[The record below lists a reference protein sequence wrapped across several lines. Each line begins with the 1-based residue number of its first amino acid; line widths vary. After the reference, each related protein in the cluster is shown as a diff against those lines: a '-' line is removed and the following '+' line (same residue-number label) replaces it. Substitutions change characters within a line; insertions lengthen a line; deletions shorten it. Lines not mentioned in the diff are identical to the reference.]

1 LSIGIGGIHVC
12 SARAAIA
19 IAGLRG
25 LRAARPWRVERGTT
39 VNQQRGVA
47 SLERALTI
55 VGSFTVRDRGI
66 TLAEIA
72 ARTGFYKSTV
82 LRLCASLEKF
92 GYVIRLNDGRF
103 VLGGAL
109 FRLGQI
115 YQRSFNLADYVVPV
129 LQQLTLKTGLSAS
142 LWIKEENFRVCL
154 FRAEAAEGVRDLSA
168 QVGERWPLD
177 RGGSASTVLLAYSS
191 AKAARFARVRKA
203 GIAVS
208 LGEFVP
214 ELAAIS
220 APVLSSGGALIGAV
234 SLGGFRSHFS
244 AAATKKLRPLVLAAA
259 REISLSLGRADTPA
273 RPPLPRGENDRSRR
287 L

>member
-1 LSIGIGGIHVC
+1 MSK
-12 SARAAIA
+12 
-19 IAGLRG
+19 
-25 LRAARPWRVERGTT
+25 
-39 VNQQRGVA
+39 QRGVA

-55 VGSFTVRDRGI
+55 VGSFTARDQGL
-66 TLAEIA
+66 TLAELA

-92 GYVIRLNDGRF
+92 GYVIRLDDGRF

-109 FRLGQI
+109 LRLGQI

-129 LQQLTLKTGLSAS
+129 LQRLTLKTGLSSS
-142 LWIKEENFRVCL
+142 LWIKEGDFRVCL
-154 FRAEAAEGVRDLSA
+154 FRAEAAEDVRALSA

-177 RGGSASTVLLAYSS
+177 RGGSAATILRAF
-191 AKAARFARVRKA
+191 AGARAARFARVRKA
-203 GIAVS
+203 GVAVS

-220 APVLSSGGALIGAV
+220 APVVSSGGALVGAL

-244 AAATKKLRPLVLAAA
+244 ATATKKLTPHLRAAA
-259 REISLSLGRADTPA
+259 REISLALGGADPPVQARRA
-273 RPPLPRGENDRSRR
+273 
-287 L
+287 

>member
-1 LSIGIGGIHVC
+1 VSK
-12 SARAAIA
+12 
-19 IAGLRG
+19 
-25 LRAARPWRVERGTT
+25 
-39 VNQQRGVA
+39 QRGVA

-55 VGSFTVRDRGI
+55 VGSFTARDRGI

-72 ARTGFYKSTV
+72 VRTGFYKSTV

-129 LQQLTLKTGLSAS
+129 LQRLTLKTGLSAS
-142 LWIKEENFRVCL
+142 LWIKEGNFRVCL

-168 QVGERWPLD
+168 RVGERWPLE
-177 RGGSASTVLLAYSS
+177 RGGSASTVLLAFSG
-191 AKAARFARVRKA
+191 AKAARFARVRKTR
-203 GIAVS
+203 IAMS

-220 APVLSSGGALIGAV
+220 APVVSSGGALVGAL

-244 AAATKKLRPLVLAAA
+244 AAATKKLKPLVLAAA
-259 REISLSLGRADTPA
+259 REISLSLGGADAPA
-273 RPPLPRGENDRSRR
+273 RAPLSRGENDRSRR
-287 L
+287 P

>member
-1 LSIGIGGIHVC
+1 MSK
-12 SARAAIA
+12 
-19 IAGLRG
+19 
-25 LRAARPWRVERGTT
+25 
-39 VNQQRGVA
+39 QQGVA

-55 VGSFTVRDRGI
+55 VGCFTARDRGI

-92 GYVIRLNDGRF
+92 GYVIRLDDGRF
-103 VLGGAL
+103 VLGGSL

-129 LQQLTLKTGLSAS
+129 LHRLTLKTGLSSS
-142 LWIKEENFRVCL
+142 LWIKEGNFRVCL
-154 FRAEAAEGVRDLSA
+154 FRAEASEGVRDLSA

-177 RGGSASTVLLAYSS
+177 RGGSASTILLAFSG
-191 AKAARFARVRKA
+191 AKVARLARTRKA

-220 APVLSSGGALIGAV
+220 APVLSSGGALVGAL
-234 SLGGFRSHFS
+234 SLGGFRSHFRG
-244 AAATKKLRPLVLAAA
+244 AATKKLKPHVLAAA
-259 REISLSLGRADTPA
+259 REISLSFGGAEA
-273 RPPLPRGENDRSRR
+273 LPRAHPPRG
-287 L
+287 

>member
-1 LSIGIGGIHVC
+1 VSK
-12 SARAAIA
+12 
-19 IAGLRG
+19 
-25 LRAARPWRVERGTT
+25 
-39 VNQQRGVA
+39 QRGVA

-55 VGSFTVRDRGI
+55 VGSFTALDRGI

-115 YQRSFNLADYVVPV
+115 YQRSFELSDYVVPV
-129 LQQLTLKTGLSAS
+129 LQRLTLKTELSAS
-142 LWIKEENFRVCL
+142 LWIKEGDFRVCL

-168 QVGERWPLD
+168 KVGERWPLD
-177 RGGSASTVLLAYSS
+177 RGGSAATVLLAFSG
-191 AKAARFARVRKA
+191 AKAARFARVRKVGVA
-203 GIAVS
+203 LS

-220 APVLSSGGALIGAV
+220 APVLASGGALVGAL
-234 SLGGFRSHFS
+234 SLGGFRSRFG
-244 AAATKKLRPLVLAAA
+244 AAATKKLKPLVRAAA
-259 REISLSLGRADTPA
+259 REISLSLGGADAPA
-273 RPPLPRGENDRSRR
+273 RTPLTRSEAGRSRR
-287 L
+287 R